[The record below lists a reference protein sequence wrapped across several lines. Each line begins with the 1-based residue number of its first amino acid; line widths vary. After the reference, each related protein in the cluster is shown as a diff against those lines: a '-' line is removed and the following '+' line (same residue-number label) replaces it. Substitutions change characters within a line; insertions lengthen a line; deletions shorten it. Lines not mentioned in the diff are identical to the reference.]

1 MEDFWNNKKIL
12 VTGHTGFKGSWLS
25 IILKQKNATVYGLS
39 DYSTVSDMYKKI
51 DGSRFFTKEYKCD
64 ISSDSKKLA
73 KVLKSNQFDI
83 IFHFAAQALVS
94 TAYKHPL
101 KTLESNVI
109 GTYNVI
115 NEIIN
120 SDCTNSLVIATTDKV
135 YRDTSDYNKEDSP
148 LGGNEFY
155 SSSKVAAENII
166 EAFKNSKDLR
176 NLSISTV
183 RSGNVL
189 GGGDGAHG
197 RLLTDLITSVENK
210 EPIVLRSPKSVRPWQ
225 DILDSLSGYLLI
237 AENNYT
243 QKKSNVF
250 NLNSDLNSD
259 YTVEDIANLFINE
272 WKSEI
277 EIEKNQ
283 QNNFFETYL
292 LRLDSS
298 KARSVLNWREKVEIN
313 EIIKKIVIWEKS
325 KTLKEIESN
334 TIAQIEQYF

>member
-25 IILKQKNATVYGLS
+25 IILKQKNANVYGLS
-39 DYSTVSDMYKKI
+39 DYSTESDMYKKI

-101 KTLESNVI
+101 KTLKSNVI

-120 SDCTNSLVIATTDKV
+120 SNCTNSLVIATTDKV

-166 EAFKNSKDLR
+166 EA
-176 NLSISTV
+176 
-183 RSGNVL
+183 
-189 GGGDGAHG
+189 
-197 RLLTDLITSVENK
+197 
-210 EPIVLRSPKSVRPWQ
+210 
-225 DILDSLSGYLLI
+225 
-237 AENNYT
+237 
-243 QKKSNVF
+243 
-250 NLNSDLNSD
+250 
-259 YTVEDIANLFINE
+259 
-272 WKSEI
+272 
-277 EIEKNQ
+277 
-283 QNNFFETYL
+283 
-292 LRLDSS
+292 
-298 KARSVLNWREKVEIN
+298 
-313 EIIKKIVIWEKS
+313 
-325 KTLKEIESN
+325 
-334 TIAQIEQYF
+334 